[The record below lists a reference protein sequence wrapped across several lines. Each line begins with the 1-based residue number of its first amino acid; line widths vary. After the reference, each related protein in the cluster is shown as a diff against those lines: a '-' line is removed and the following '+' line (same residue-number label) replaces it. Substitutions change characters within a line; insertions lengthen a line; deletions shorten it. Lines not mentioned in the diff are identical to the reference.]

1 MSTRYILCS
10 KCSQRMQLHPEDERM
25 GFKQR
30 RVEIPGVKTP
40 PGLARQVTTYGDDG
54 HVSVERT
61 ELTSLVCDGCNDPV
75 PDGTPV
81 TAVTLYRGPEPEPWE
96 EAYGQVRTPNKAK

>member
-1 MSTRYILCS
+1 MSRYILCP
-10 KCSQRMQLHPEDERM
+10 KCSERMQLHPEDKRM

-30 RVEIPGVKTP
+30 RVEIPGVRTP
-40 PGLARQVTTYGDDG
+40 PGLARQVTTFGDDG

-61 ELTSLVCDGCNDPV
+61 ALKSLVCDSCNQPV

-81 TAVTLYRGPEPEPWE
+81 TAVTLYQGEEPEPWE
-96 EAYGQVRTPNKAK
+96 EEYGRVRPTDKA